1 MNVKLE
7 GRVRFESNRCFET
20 RNFEFRAEESSK
32 NLSNGG
38 FGNFSSTSSDSALF
52 VADFEPT
59 AFVDVVGGIG
69 AICWGGTV
77 QFTFAH
83 DFDGFLV

>member
-1 MNVKLE
+1 MDVKLE
-7 GRVRFESNRCFET
+7 GRVRFESDGCFET
-20 RNFEFRAEESSK
+20 RNFKFRTEESSK
-32 NLSNGG
+32 DFSNGG
-38 FGNFSSTSSDSALF
+38 FGNFSGTSGGSALF

-69 AICWGGTV
+69 AIRWGGTI
-77 QFTFAH
+77 QFTFVH